1 MLDETW
7 WNTVP
12 HLSVNFNKYA
22 LVIWL
27 HFVILLQKKRPR
39 TGWQLGPL
47 KQVEKEKNTLIM
59 VNYQIIHK
67 HYHLVGG
74 FNPSEK
80 Y

>member
-27 HFVILLQKKRPR
+27 HFVILLQKND
-39 TGWQLGPL
+39 Q
-47 KQVEKEKNTLIM
+47 E
-59 VNYQIIHK
+59 
-67 HYHLVGG
+67 LVDNSGL
-74 FNPSEK
+74 
-80 Y
+80 